1 MEKHMKKVQHDNSA
15 TQKKC
20 KMKRMEHSENA
31 SLKKQNMERVQHE
44 QSTKIKQNL
53 EKCAKEDCTIVH
65 KRIIG
70 RPLTDRLY
78 TGNIFW
84 YHKIRL
90 CDKNMRNIKFSTS
103 NK

>member
-1 MEKHMKKVQHDNSA
+1 MHHERSETWKECNMKN
-15 TQKKC
+15 
-20 KMKRMEHSENA
+20 
-31 SLKKQNMERVQHE
+31 VQHE
-44 QSTKIKQNL
+44 QSIKIKQNL
-53 EKCAKEDCTIVH
+53 EKSSKEDCTIVH

-84 YHKIRL
+84 HCKIRL
-90 CDKNMRNIKFSTS
+90 RDKNMRNIKFSTS

>member
-1 MEKHMKKVQHDNSA
+1 MHHERSKTWKECNMKNVQH
-15 TQKKC
+15 Q
-20 KMKRMEHSENA
+20 
-31 SLKKQNMERVQHE
+31 
-44 QSTKIKQNL
+44 QSIKIKQNL
-53 EKCAKEDCTIVH
+53 EKRAKEDCTIVH

-84 YHKIRL
+84 HHKKRFF
-90 CDKNMRNIKFSTS
+90 DKNMRNIKFSTS